1 MLHYVYLINRF
12 QLHNKC
18 DELMEKLREVSEE
31 LGRDY
36 EFVISETPE
45 EAQKALAGFRD
56 KDYVIT
62 AIGGDGSINHVL
74 NAIVGTKNIL
84 SFIPFGTGNDFC
96 RTCVE
101 SMENGIH
108 EVDIIRVNDRYCINV
123 ACFGIDAD
131 MANDDLFIHSKWIPR
146 TMRFNA
152 SVVGHFLRYKKGRR
166 LRIECKGK
174 VREGYFATVIA
185 ANCRYYGS
193 GYNVSPKSVT
203 DDGMMEI
210 FEVGSLPRIPLAML
224 ILKMKKARHL
234 GSKGLK
240 NYRTR
245 SLVVSSDQPFKANL
259 DGEPYLSDRFEL
271 EVIPKGIRL
280 DVHKD
285 VILRGRV

>member
-1 MLHYVYLINRF
+1 
-12 QLHNKC
+12 
-18 DELMEKLREVSEE
+18 MEKLREVSEE

-193 GYNVSPKSVT
+193 GYNVSPQSVT

-210 FEVGSLPRIPLAML
+210 FEVGSLPGIWE
-224 ILKMKKARHL
+224 ARV
-234 GSKGLK
+234 SKTIGPAAWSSPPTSLLRPIWMGNLTSPTGLNWK
-240 NYRTR
+240 
-245 SLVVSSDQPFKANL
+245 SSPRESAWTFIRMSSCGAGC
-259 DGEPYLSDRFEL
+259 DGFLFF
-271 EVIPKGIRL
+271 
-280 DVHKD
+280 
-285 VILRGRV
+285 

>member
-18 DELMEKLREVSEE
+18 DELMEKLSEVSEE

-74 NAIVGTKNIL
+74 NAIVGTNNIL

-193 GYNVSPKSVT
+193 GYNVSPQSVT

-224 ILKMKKARHL
+224 ILKMKKSPAS
-234 GSKGLK
+234 GKQGAQK
-240 NYRTR
+240 
-245 SLVVSSDQPFKANL
+245 
-259 DGEPYLSDRFEL
+259 LSD
-271 EVIPKGIRL
+271 PQPGRL
-280 DVHKD
+280 
-285 VILRGRV
+285 LRPAF

>member
-193 GYNVSPKSVT
+193 GYNVSPKS
-203 DDGMMEI
+203 
-210 FEVGSLPRIPLAML
+210 
-224 ILKMKKARHL
+224 LKWEAFPGFRW
-234 GSKGLK
+234 
-240 NYRTR
+240 
-245 SLVVSSDQPFKANL
+245 PC
-259 DGEPYLSDRFEL
+259 
-271 EVIPKGIRL
+271 
-280 DVHKD
+280 
-285 VILRGRV
+285 